1 MRSEMSKSKNPP
13 EKRDYAHEYAIESDK
28 RKKQRAERNKAR
40 RMLMREGKVHVG
52 DGMDVDHKTPLS
64 QGGKTTRSNLRVQT
78 ARANRSYKRTSTG
91 AIKGK

>member
-1 MRSEMSKSKNPP
+1 MSKSKNPAS
-13 EKRDYAHEYAIESDK
+13 KRNYAHEYAIETPE

-64 QGGKTTRSNLRVQT
+64 KGGRTVRSNVRVQT
-78 ARANRSYKRTSTG
+78 AHANRSYKRTSTG
-91 AIKGK
+91 AVKGK

>member
-1 MRSEMSKSKNPP
+1 MSKSKNPP
-13 EKRDYAHEYAIESDK
+13 EGRNYAHEYAIESDK

-64 QGGKTTRSNLRVQT
+64 QGGKTTRTNLRVQT

>member
-1 MRSEMSKSKNPP
+1 MSKSKNPAS
-13 EKRDYAHEYAIESDK
+13 KRNYAHEYAIETPE

-64 QGGKTTRSNLRVQT
+64 KGGKTVRSNVRVQT
-78 ARANRSYKRTSTG
+78 AHANRSYKRTSTG
-91 AIKGK
+91 AVKGK